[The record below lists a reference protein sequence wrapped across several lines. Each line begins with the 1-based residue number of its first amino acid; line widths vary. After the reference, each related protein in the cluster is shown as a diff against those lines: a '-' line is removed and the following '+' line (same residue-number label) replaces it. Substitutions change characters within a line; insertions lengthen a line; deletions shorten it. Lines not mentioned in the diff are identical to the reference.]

1 MSAFT
6 DKRAEVQSELSSLS
20 EELEQQLAEAGAA
33 LLASGLLPAEEPY
46 ATLVSEV
53 EQATARVQEMQE
65 KRERIVAIGER
76 LAQIE
81 SSVAEL
87 QKRGNEISGELAP
100 HYHTIGEN
108 AFRVFRDNPL
118 IDQEYADIFT
128 PVLNAAEE
136 IRGTRSELEQAESEL
151 AEKPFLEKMVLRGRI
166 IVLRNRL
173 ALREGQMERLSREAG
188 RQIAAT
194 DFITTIG
201 DPGLD
206 EAAGPFLDL
215 MEESQR
221 IEHEIATL
229 EEERTALREELVSLG
244 VDRRPATRLSELDE
258 QTEGARARQRRF
270 RAEIATAAKGS
281 DLGSSAGDAVRE
293 RLEAVEKIEKEQK
306 KARRKLESLDAAI
319 RVEQLSGEID
329 QIDSAADRKRA
340 QVKSLA
346 EEIEA
351 LETRKAGLETQ
362 VAEAA
367 KTRGPVEKLLK

>member
-20 EELEQQLAEAGAA
+20 GELEQQLAEAGAA
-33 LLASGLLPAEEPY
+33 LLESGILPDEEPY
-46 ATLVSEV
+46 ATLVSE
-53 EQATARVQEMQE
+53 EAQASARVRETQA
-65 KRERIVAIGER
+65 KRERIVSIGER
-76 LAQIE
+76 LGEIE
-81 SSVAEL
+81 STVAEL

-100 HYHTIGEN
+100 HYQTIGEN

-136 IRGTRSELEQAESEL
+136 LRGTRSELEQAESEL

-173 ALREGQMERLSREAG
+173 ALRETQMERLYREAG
-188 RQIAAT
+188 RQISAT

-206 EAAGPFLDL
+206 EAAAPFLDL

-221 IEHEIATL
+221 VEREIAAL
-229 EEERTALREELVSLG
+229 EEERASLREELASLG
-244 VDRRPATRLSELDE
+244 VERRPATRLSELQE
-258 QTEGARARQRRF
+258 QLTGAQTRQERF
-270 RAEIATAAKGS
+270 RAEIATAARGS
-281 DLGSSAGDAVRE
+281 ALLESAGDGVRK
-293 RLEAVEKIEKEQK
+293 RLDAVEKIEKEQN

-319 RVEQLSGEID
+319 RVEQLSQEID

-340 QVKSLA
+340 QVKTLT

-351 LETRKAGLETQ
+351 LERKKAGLENQ

-367 KTRGPVEKLLK
+367 RTRGPVEKLLK